1 MRGINRSRR
10 GLLFGPREAGCWEF
24 VLGLGWLC
32 TLVTVLLAWLSG
44 NSALRQIAGTFF
56 CIALSTT
63 LLLLSLAQS
72 CWVSERWPSIP
83 DVCYQVSGWLLIA
96 SLFSP
101 FLAGLTGQVWIA
113 RWGMLYLLGMVALLL
128 LSLLLRIVLS
138 IWERAS
144 GK

>member
-24 VLGLGWLC
+24 VLGLGWLF
-32 TLVTVLLAWLSG
+32 TLVTGLLAWLTG
-44 NSALRQIAGTFF
+44 NSALRHIAGTFF

-72 CWVSERWPSIP
+72 FWVSERWPSIP
-83 DVCYQVSGWLLIA
+83 DFCYQILGWLLIA
-96 SLFSP
+96 SIFSP
-101 FLAGLTGQVWIA
+101 LLARLTDQAWIVN
-113 RWGMLYLLGMVALLL
+113 WGVLYLLGMLTLLL
-128 LSLLLRIVLS
+128 LSLLLRIGLS
-138 IWERAS
+138 FWERAS